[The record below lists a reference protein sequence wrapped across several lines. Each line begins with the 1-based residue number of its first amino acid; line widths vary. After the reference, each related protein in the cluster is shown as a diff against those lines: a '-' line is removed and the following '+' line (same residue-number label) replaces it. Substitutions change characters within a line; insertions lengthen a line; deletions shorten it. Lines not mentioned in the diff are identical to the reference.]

1 MMGLNSTVVASPR
14 EKTNKQTKRN
24 SNSKKCILYSL
35 TKLFFYINTQSKHQQ
50 EGAQWDCEV
59 KSQSDDAFTDN
70 LSKHLLTGNS
80 LKILNWLSFL
90 YFRFLKR
97 HATEMFSALTQLSF
111 STVCRNLQFAAEIQL
126 LVEILL
132 KKEKIQVLKTGC
144 WFKVEKEMSCS
155 VGLI

>member
-1 MMGLNSTVVASPR
+1 MHHP
-14 EKTNKQTKRN
+14 EKKQTNKQKETVIVKN
-24 SNSKKCILYSL
+24 VFCILWQN
-35 TKLFFYINTQSKHQQ
+35 FFFFINTQSKHQQ